1 MQVAQ
6 QFPFP
11 TLSALATNHHR
22 VQRDYLSFPKTNEN
36 LYIFRAFFPR
46 NFPLSTR
53 LSYLVRGKEKRKHLS
68 RRKIRSIEQF
78 IGDPP
83 LLEGKVEQEERDQV
97 VQGKE
102 KKLLF
107 LKIHPWEFSNMAER
121 CKKFYRKLD
130 HFFFHWSNI
139 CVGRKSFRFEKRNLF
154 VPFPGIISK
163 VRSIGYRF
171 RLSHL
176 KLYLTWF
183 YFE

>member
-22 VQRDYLSFPKTNEN
+22 VQRDYLSFPKTNGN

-78 IGDPP
+78 IGPRSSSSRRQSGAGGTR
-83 LLEGKVEQEERDQV
+83 LGCAGEREETFVFKDSSLGV
-97 VQGKE
+97 FE
-102 KKLLF
+102 
-107 LKIHPWEFSNMAER
+107 H
-121 CKKFYRKLD
+121 
-130 HFFFHWSNI
+130 
-139 CVGRKSFRFEKRNLF
+139 GREM
-154 VPFPGIISK
+154 
-163 VRSIGYRF
+163 
-171 RLSHL
+171 
-176 KLYLTWF
+176 
-183 YFE
+183 